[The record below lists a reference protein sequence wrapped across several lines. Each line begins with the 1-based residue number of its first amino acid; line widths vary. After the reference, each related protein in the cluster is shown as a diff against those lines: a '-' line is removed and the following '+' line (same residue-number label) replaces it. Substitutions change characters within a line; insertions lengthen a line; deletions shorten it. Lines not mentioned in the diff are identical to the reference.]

1 MNKKKLNQAGFTLLE
16 LLVVMVIIGL
26 LIGYV
31 APNYFNQ
38 LGKSEVKVTKA
49 QVNALSKALDAYR
62 LDNGHYPSQDAGLNA
77 LNTQPAD
84 ETNWHGPYLQKNIP
98 PDPWGHNY
106 IYRIPGDK
114 TDYDL
119 FSYGKDGKSGGIGE
133 DADIYN

>member
-16 LLVVMVIIGL
+16 LLVVMVILGL

-38 LGKSEVKVTKA
+38 LGKSEVKVAKA
-49 QVNALSKALDAYR
+49 QVNALAKALDAYR

-77 LNTQPAD
+77 LNTQPID
-84 ETNWHGPYLQKNIP
+84 EPNWHGPYLQKNIP
-98 PDPWGHNY
+98 LDPWGHTY

-114 TDYDL
+114 SEYDL
-119 FSYGKDGKSGGIGE
+119 FSYGKDGKSSGANE